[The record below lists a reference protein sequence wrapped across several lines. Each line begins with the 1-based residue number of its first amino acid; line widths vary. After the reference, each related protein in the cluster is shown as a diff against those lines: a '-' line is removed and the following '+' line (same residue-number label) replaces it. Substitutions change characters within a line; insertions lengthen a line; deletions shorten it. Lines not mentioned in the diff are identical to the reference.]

1 MMPNLKNTVLLGGSI
16 ISDCLEYCSA
26 LVGSTYGPKG
36 RFVILTDGNKS
47 VTTKDGVSVLR
58 ALSFDT
64 PTESG
69 VLEVIR
75 DAALD
80 TLDKAGDGTTSTVI
94 LASLIYQ
101 KFKQEDFMD
110 KDRIIKDILS
120 NIQSLSKSISIGD
133 KEVYQVALTAVAGD
147 TKLARA
153 VTDAFEYAQ
162 NNKLKT
168 VIAVPNNGG
177 DTFCEIGDSMSFSAN
192 VIDTSFYDNAKSV
205 DMKDCKIVVASSE
218 ISGESEIV
226 QLVETCLKE
235 DIKDLIVL
243 APKFAMNALAALSM
257 NHRRVINIF
266 PAVIDGGDAVK
277 TKLALESVAVSTG
290 ASFIGVESGISL
302 GDVTGTQMGS
312 LASFSVRGRNV
323 SIEVEPLSDLKNKRI
338 SDLKESH
345 IGTLSMA
352 GTDEEREMI
361 KYLISILDKTV
372 VKIMIGGSSANS
384 TIERKDRADDC
395 INAIELA
402 LVGGVMPGGGEAYRN
417 MSGGVLAET
426 DLHHAGDS
434 LYRMLGGSSGQA
446 LDPTIVVKT
455 VITQAVDLAFMLGNT
470 ASIVVSNKK
479 G

>member
-1 MMPNLKNTVLLGGSI
+1 MSTLNATALDGKVI
-16 ISDCLEYCSA
+16 VAAVLEYCAS
-26 LVGSTYGPKG
+26 LVGATYGPRG

-58 ALSFDT
+58 ALSFDSY
-64 PTESG
+64 TESG

-80 TLDKAGDGTTSTVI
+80 TLEKAGDGTTSTIV
-94 LASLIYQ
+94 LANLIYKTFDQ
-101 KFKQEDFMD
+101 TEFMD
-110 KDRIIKDILS
+110 KDRITRDILK
-120 NIQSLSKSISIGD
+120 NIQESSKKVSIGD
-133 KEVYQVALTAVAGD
+133 KEIYKVALTAVAGD
-147 TKLARA
+147 VELATA
-153 VTDAFEYAQ
+153 VTDAFKHAQ
-162 NNKLKT
+162 EHNLKT

-177 DTFCEIGDSMSFSAN
+177 DTVCEIGDSMSFSAN
-192 VIDTSFYDNAKSV
+192 VIDTVFYDNAKNV
-205 DMKDCKIVVASSE
+205 DMENCKIVVASSE

-226 QLVETCLKE
+226 QLVETCIANE
-235 DIKDLIVL
+235 VNNIVIL

-257 NHRRVINIF
+257 NHRRVVNIF

-290 ASFIGVESGISL
+290 AEFIGLESGLSL
-302 GDVTGTQMGS
+302 GDASIGSMGS
-312 LASFSVRGRNV
+312 LSSFSARGKNV
-323 SIEVEPLSDLKNKRI
+323 TIEVEPLGDYKKKKI
-338 SDLKESH
+338 SDLKKSH
-345 IGTLSMA
+345 IETLSRA

-384 TIERKDRADDC
+384 IIERKDRADDC

-402 LVGGVMPGGGEAYRN
+402 LTGGVVQGGGEAYRS
-417 MSGGVLAET
+417 MAKDVQSKA
-426 DLHHAGDS
+426 DLHTAGDN
-434 LYRMLGGSSGQA
+434 LFRMLGGSAGQA

-455 VITQAVDLAFMLGNT
+455 VVTQAIDLAFMLGNT